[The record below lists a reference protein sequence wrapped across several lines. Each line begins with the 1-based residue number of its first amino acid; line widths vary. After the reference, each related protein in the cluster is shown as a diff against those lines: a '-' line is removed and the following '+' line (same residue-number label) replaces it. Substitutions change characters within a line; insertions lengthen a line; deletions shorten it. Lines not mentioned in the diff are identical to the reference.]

1 MGNTYTESQKKAI
14 YKYLHNTDEI
24 KIRVPKGTKAVY
36 KEHADSMN
44 ESLHEFLCRAITTQI
59 DIDNLDKKA

>member
-1 MGNTYTESQKKAI
+1 MKENEIFEEEEKEEEKELS
-14 YKYLHNTDEI
+14 DEI

-59 DIDNLDKKA
+59 DIDNLGKKA